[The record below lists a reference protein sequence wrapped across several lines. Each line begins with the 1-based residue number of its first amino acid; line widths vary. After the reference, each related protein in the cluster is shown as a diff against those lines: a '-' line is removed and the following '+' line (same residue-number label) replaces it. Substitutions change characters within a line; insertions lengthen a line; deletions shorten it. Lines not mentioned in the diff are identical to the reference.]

1 MFEFVIGWI
10 RENWSDTIISILVIV
25 LIIREFLHG
34 GTVRR
39 SLKQQLD
46 TCHERLSQSQENDAE
61 YLIPRMRTLRD
72 QLRETLTQSEN
83 DIKELTVKFDAKIAD
98 SEKAN
103 RDLALRL
110 RKAMEK
116 LEDDVVIATSDSPKP
131 AMPWGDRFNQLKTMQ
146 NMMAVGM
153 RLSGLKE
160 ARESM
165 KIASDA
171 MKELNR
177 RAGVVAY
184 WSLDAF
190 RDQENSD
197 PDNPEDKSEDD
208 PKGDAE

>member
-1 MFEFVIGWI
+1 MDSASYWFGGVI
-10 RENWSDTIISILVIV
+10 TLLVIADLFFRV
-25 LIIREFLHG
+25 MDKFYWGKAEKSEFE
-34 GTVRR
+34 
-39 SLKQQLD
+39 S
-46 TCHERLSQSQENDAE
+46 RLSTLESTIESYKVTDVKNYNEGLKAWQEVYNRLLGDH
-61 YLIPRMRTLRD
+61 
-72 QLRETLTQSEN
+72 
-83 DIKELTVKFDAKIAD
+83 KELTEKFDAKIAD

-103 RDLALRL
+103 RNLALQL

-116 LEDDVVIATSDSPKP
+116 LEDDVVIATGDSPKP
-131 AMPWGDRFNQLKTMQ
+131 AMPWGDRFNQLKSMQ
-146 NMMAVGM
+146 GLMAAGM

-165 KIASDA
+165 KIASDV

-177 RAGVVAY
+177 RASVVAY